1 MKARRYYWDDHDVY
15 YEVVDG
21 DDWWIASEVPGGWVI
36 VDRSGQIVSAASDLG
51 QKIVAAIATANGAS
65 ANGEEVLA

>member
-1 MKARRYYWDDHDVY
+1 
-15 YEVVDG
+15 
-21 DDWWIASEVPGGWVI
+21 VI